1 MSTRQTD
8 PALLGYQ
15 TSSVADRM
23 GEAAERFLAA
33 LAPDQRAMAVFPLDD
48 DAERRSWHYT
58 PIPRP
63 GLPLARME
71 RHQQRLAHQLV
82 STGLSRS
89 GYATAATIMGLEST
103 LDLIEGWEREDPGRD
118 PARYYVS
125 VFGTPSASAPW
136 GWRFEGHHV
145 SLHYTIAGGR
155 IVAPTPTFF
164 GSNPAET
171 PLSGTATLRPLAG
184 VEDLARQLVHTLDQE
199 QRARAILAPV
209 APADIVLANR
219 THVEPGVL
227 PELRDDRQRDFTP
240 AHAEALRYTAEPRG
254 LGARAMSAGQR
265 ELLQALLHEYIGR
278 MPDEIAEMERQRLR
292 GALDEVH
299 FVWAGGIE
307 RRQGHYYRLQGT
319 RFLVEY
325 DNTQDDNNHIHS
337 VWRDPSNDFG
347 ADLLAQH
354 YRRAHGTS

>member
-1 MSTRQTD
+1 MSTKQTNS
-8 PALLGYQ
+8 ALSGYQ
-15 TSSVADRM
+15 TSAVAERM
-23 GEAAERFLAA
+23 GEAAARFLAT
-33 LAPDQRAMAVFPLDD
+33 LAPDQRTMAVFPLDD
-48 DAERRSWHYT
+48 EGELRNWHYT
-58 PIPRP
+58 PIPRH
-63 GLPLARME
+63 GLPLALME
-71 RHQQRLAHQLV
+71 RRQQRLAQQLV
-82 STGLSRS
+82 ATGLSPS

-103 LDLIEGWEREDPGRD
+103 LDMIEDWEREDPGRD

-125 VFGTPSASAPW
+125 IFAEPSASAPW
-136 GWRFEGHHV
+136 GWRFEGHHI

-171 PLSGTATLRPLAG
+171 PLSGTAVLRPLAG
-184 VEDLARQLVHTLDQE
+184 VEDLARQLVHALDAE

-219 THVEPGVL
+219 PRVEPGVL
-227 PELRDDRQRDFTP
+227 PELRADRQLDFTP
-240 AHAEALRYTAEPRG
+240 EHAEALRYTAEPRG

-278 MPDEIAEMERQRLR
+278 MPDEIAELERARLG

-325 DNTQDDNNHIHS
+325 DNTQNDNNHIHS

-354 YRRAHGTS
+354 YRQAHDHN